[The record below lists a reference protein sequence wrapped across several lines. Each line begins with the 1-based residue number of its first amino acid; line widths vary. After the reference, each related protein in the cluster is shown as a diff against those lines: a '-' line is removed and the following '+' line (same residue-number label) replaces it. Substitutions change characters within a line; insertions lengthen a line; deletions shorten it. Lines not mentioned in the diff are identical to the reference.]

1 MGDHAVLALVGAARR
16 HHDHFALGLGQ
27 VAGLVHQGIVIG
39 KECAEFIRAV
49 GEGEEYVG
57 NEAGLFLDGN
67 DAVAN
72 VLGHVLQFGDR
83 ETADCDF
90 IFLCHAFSFQW

>member
-1 MGDHAVLALVGAARR
+1 MIAPWAITQYWHWLAPLVATTTA
-16 HHDHFALGLGQ
+16 ALGLGQ

-57 NEAGLFLDGN
+57 MDFSWTAMMRRMFR
-67 DAVAN
+67 
-72 VLGHVLQFGDR
+72 HVLQSGTGKR
-83 ETADCDF
+83 LTA
-90 IFLCHAFSFQW
+90 ILFS